1 MEKTVG
7 RILKSD
13 DVKLEGQFH
22 LDVAQ
27 VNSAKGGIRQAGSAL
42 AVPQARVVENYPEYA
57 VIEIT
62 CTCGAGMYLRCE
74 YAGAQTPADSQA

>member
-1 MEKTVG
+1 MEKTMG
-7 RILKSD
+7 RILKGG
-13 DVKLEGQFH
+13 DVKLDGQFH

-27 VNSAKGGIRQAGSAL
+27 ANSAKGGQKQAGSVL
-42 AVPQARVVENYPEYA
+42 AVPQARIVENHPEYA

-74 YAGAQTPADSQA
+74 YAGAQAPADSQA

>member
-7 RILKSD
+7 RILKGG

-27 VNSAKGGIRQAGSAL
+27 ANSAKGGPKQTGAVL
-42 AVPQARVVENYPEYA
+42 ASPQARMVENHPEYA

-62 CTCGAGMYLRCE
+62 CTCGAGIYLRCE
-74 YAGAQTPADSQA
+74 YAGAQAPVDSQA